1 MNVQVAYR
9 LAVQLMDKHGL
20 LDKGWSFEFDNAKR
34 RFGVCRFRSKR
45 IGLSKPLTE
54 ANEVEQVQDT
64 ILHEIAHAIAGHAA
78 GHGPE
83 WKRVCVEIGAKPERC
98 YTEEDTVIIAGKYK
112 AVCGG
117 CGKTFTRHKRVPRGR
132 RQACLC
138 QNHVKD
144 WNKKKLLV
152 YKKVSQ

>member
-1 MNVQVAYR
+1 MNVHVAHN
-9 LAVQLMDKHGL
+9 LAIQLMTQHGL

-45 IGLSKPLTE
+45 IGLSKPLTL
-54 ANEVEQVQDT
+54 ANEVEQVRDT

-83 WKRVCVEIGAKPERC
+83 WKSVCVQIGAKPERC
-98 YTEEDTVIIAGKYK
+98 YTEEDTTLIAGKYR

-117 CGKTFTRHKRVPRGR
+117 CGKTYDRHKRVPRGR

-138 QNHVKD
+138 QNHIKD
-144 WNKKKLLV
+144 WSKKKLLD
-152 YKKVSQ
+152 YKKVA